1 MMKTKRS
8 NIGKKLMMVLVCC
21 ILLCSAGVVHGQA
34 AAKKS
39 SKVTYYATALNHT
52 KGPTIGKYLTDY
64 WLPGTTKVTYKG
76 NAITFY
82 GSFTKSNKANIS
94 FSKKNFVKYGKKT
107 FKVTSK
113 TKYYVKDFERKYP
126 MNKKRA
132 FSTCKRLNGLC
143 VTLKVKNGKV
153 EYMKFTS

>member
-8 NIGKKLMMVLVCC
+8 NVGKKLMMVLVCC
-21 ILLCSAGVVHGQA
+21 ILLCSACVVHGQA

-39 SKVTYYATALNHT
+39 SKATYYVTALNRT
-52 KGPTIGKYLTDY
+52 KGPNIGKYMPNY

-76 NAITFY
+76 NTITFY
-82 GSFTKSNKANIS
+82 GSFTKSNKEYAD

-113 TKYYVKDFERKYP
+113 TKYYAKDFERKYP
-126 MNKKRA
+126 MSKKKA
-132 FSTCKRLNGLC
+132 FSNCKRLSGLY

>member
-1 MMKTKRS
+1 MMKEKRR
-8 NIGKKLMMVLVCC
+8 NNVRKKMMMVWICC
-21 ILLCSAGVVHGQA
+21 ILLCSSVVVQGQA

-39 SKVTYYATALNHT
+39 SKVTYYTTALNRT
-52 KGPTIGKYLTDY
+52 KGPTIGKYLPDY

-82 GSFTKSNKANIS
+82 GSFTKSNKKNAS

-107 FKVTSK
+107 FKVTAK
-113 TKYYVKDFERKYP
+113 TKYFAQDFERKYP

-132 FSTCKRLNGLC
+132 FSNCKRLSGLC

-153 EYMKFTS
+153 EYMKFT